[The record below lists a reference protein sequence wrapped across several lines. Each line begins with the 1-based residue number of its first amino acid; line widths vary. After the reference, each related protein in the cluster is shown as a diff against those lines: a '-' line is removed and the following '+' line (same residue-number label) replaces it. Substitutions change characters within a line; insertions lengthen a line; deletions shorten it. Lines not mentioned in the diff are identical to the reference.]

1 MIPTVELSQKGGA
14 VKRAR
19 GRPRGVIE
27 TAPRKRG
34 PRFTSES
41 AEVRRLKAAQDA
53 AIRARRKPYSVQE
66 DDVLPPQPLMSF
78 GNKTQ
83 RLPSYAMPDTQEEP
97 SKTKSKGLSPQ
108 MKDRLKKGLLA
119 AIAAGVG
126 YYYREEIAST
136 SGDLGRKAVAYI
148 DNLLQG
154 FDNYND
160 PSSPTSRSSRQAVQE
175 SLSRVVTP
183 DPSRTPSVQFIE
195 DDTDYSAFQPTFQP
209 RNTARP
215 SAPPLFADLGSTPGR
230 IDEIFSPAT
239 PNRRSSLSPERQRN
253 IKSQIRRFRKANPDI
268 QGILEGTTPVRRST
282 RKKNPSHDTGMASA
296 RTPRKG
302 RGIELDPDE
311 VSPCEHMKQ
320 AGRQVFDMA
329 EMGDKKR
336 AKKEIKELKEHLSQI
351 KEYVA
356 SL

>member
-1 MIPTVELSQKGGA
+1 M
-14 VKRAR
+14 
-19 GRPRGVIE
+19 
-27 TAPRKRG
+27 
-34 PRFTSES
+34 
-41 AEVRRLKAAQDA
+41 RRLKAAQDA

-126 YYYREEIAST
+126 YYYRDEIAST

-160 PSSPTSRSSRQAVQE
+160 PSSSTSRSSRQAVQE

-239 PNRRSSLSPERQRN
+239 PNRRSSLSPERQRHKVPN
-253 IKSQIRRFRKANPDI
+253 KA
-268 QGILEGTTPVRRST
+268 LSEGKPGHPGYS
-282 RKKNPSHDTGMASA
+282 
-296 RTPRKG
+296 
-302 RGIELDPDE
+302 RGYH
-311 VSPCEHMKQ
+311 PCK
-320 AGRQVFDMA
+320 
-329 EMGDKKR
+329 
-336 AKKEIKELKEHLSQI
+336 AKHPQEESI
-351 KEYVA
+351 A
-356 SL
+356 